1 MGLLIYDQCDPIEME
16 DRTLAH
22 LQVVIVD
29 KLRRGEHFAMTLHD
43 GRRTLT
49 CWLSPRT
56 PLQFIYH
63 GNRQPTLNHAWLE
76 LLAGEA
82 GVSGILTLLPEPHV
96 PARQEHPH
104 LV

>member
-1 MGLLIYDQCDPIEME
+1 MGLLIYDRCDPIEME

-29 KLRRGEHFAMTLHD
+29 KLRRGEHFAMTLQN

-56 PLQFIYH
+56 PIEFVYH
-63 GNRQPTLNHAWLE
+63 GNRHPTLNHAWLE

-82 GVSGILTLLPEPHV
+82 GVTGVLSLFPEPPDRAPV
-96 PARQEHPH
+96 EHPPH
-104 LV
+104 A

>member
-29 KLRRGEHFAMTLHD
+29 KLRRGEHFAMTLQD
-43 GRRTLT
+43 GRRMLT

-56 PLQFIYH
+56 ALQFIYH

-96 PARQEHPH
+96 PVQQEHPH